1 MKCVKQVT
9 VMLITCLPMVGP
21 LLVVIFMKKC
31 WKLLPVIII
40 WAD

>member
-21 LLVVIFMKKC
+21 LLVVIFMKKM
-31 WKLLPVIII
+31 LETIASHHNLG
-40 WAD
+40 